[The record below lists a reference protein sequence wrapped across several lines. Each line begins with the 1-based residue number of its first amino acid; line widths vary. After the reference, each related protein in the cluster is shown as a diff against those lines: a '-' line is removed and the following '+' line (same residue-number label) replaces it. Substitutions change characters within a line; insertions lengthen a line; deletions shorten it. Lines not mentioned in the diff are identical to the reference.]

1 MRPRRRRNRSLLILV
16 FALVWLSPALVN
28 GQVKPAKPPLE
39 LTAEIISQSY
49 CAASSDSLTLEM
61 DLKLRYRNV
70 GNQKLILYRGHDLFY
85 QTRIRSAVGSAQPY
99 EVLFLNSR
107 YFDQEFESIDQAV
120 PGKVFVSLSPGAV
133 YERKLSVGVALV
145 HESVERGN
153 SAIAAGDHTL
163 QLIVS
168 TRYKTRSLAEKLRK
182 QWESRGLLW
191 FDPLVSPPVHFLAQR
206 PPSPVPCKRSS

>member
-1 MRPRRRRNRSLLILV
+1 MMIRSLLFLV
-16 FALVWLSPALVN
+16 TALVWLSPASVN

-39 LTAEIISQSY
+39 LTAEIISQNY
-49 CAASSDSLTLEM
+49 CAAGSGLLTLELN
-61 DLKLRYRNV
+61 LKVRYRNV
-70 GNQKLILYRGHDLFY
+70 GNRKLILYRGHDLFY
-85 QTRIRSAVGSAQPY
+85 QTRVRSAAGGGQPY

-133 YERKLSVGVALV
+133 YERKLSVGMALV

-153 SAIAAGDHTL
+153 SAIGAGDHTL

-168 TRYKTRSLAEKLRK
+168 TWYKPRSLAEKLRK
-182 QWESRGLLW
+182 QWEQKGLLW
-191 FDPLVSPPVHFLAQR
+191 FDPVVSPPIHFLAQR
-206 PPSPVPCKRSS
+206 PPSLAPCKRPS

>member
-1 MRPRRRRNRSLLILV
+1 MMIRSVLLPV
-16 FALVWLSPALVN
+16 AALVWLSPASID
-28 GQVKPAKPPLE
+28 GQVKPGKPPLE
-39 LTAEIISQSY
+39 LTAEITSQNY

-85 QTRIRSAVGSAQPY
+85 QTRIRSATGGPQPY

-120 PGKVFVSLSPGAV
+120 PGKVFVSLSPGAAF
-133 YERKLSVGVALV
+133 ERTLLVGIALV
-145 HESVERGN
+145 SEGLERGN

-168 TRYKTRSLAEKLRK
+168 TWYKQRNLAEKLRK
-182 QWESRGLLW
+182 QWEPKGLLW
-191 FDPLVSPPVHFLAQR
+191 FDPLVSPPIHFLAER
-206 PPSPVPCKRSS
+206 PPSPAPCKRPS

>member
-1 MRPRRRRNRSLLILV
+1 MMIRLIVLLV
-16 FALVWLSPALVN
+16 SALVWLSPCSVN

-39 LTAEIISQSY
+39 LTAEIISQNY
-49 CAASSDSLTLEM
+49 CAASSDSETLEM

-70 GNQKLILYRGHDLFY
+70 GTQKLILYRGHDLFY
-85 QTRIRSAVGSAQPY
+85 QTRVRSAAGGAQPY

-107 YFDQEFESIDQAV
+107 FFDEEFESIDQAA

-133 YERKLSVGVALV
+133 YERKLLVGIALV
-145 HESVERGN
+145 RDGVERGN

-168 TRYKTRSLAEKLRK
+168 TWYKPRSLAEKLRQ
-182 QWESRGLLW
+182 QWQPKGLLW
-191 FDPLVSPPVHFLAQR
+191 FDPLVSPPIHFLAQR
-206 PPSPVPCKRSS
+206 PPSPAPCMRSS

>member
-1 MRPRRRRNRSLLILV
+1 MMIRSLLLLV
-16 FALVWLSPALVN
+16 AALVWLGPASIN
-28 GQVKPAKPPLE
+28 AQFKPAKPPLE
-39 LTAEIISQSY
+39 LTAAIISQNY

-70 GNQKLILYRGHDLFY
+70 GNQNLILYKGHDLFY
-85 QTRIRSAVGSAQPY
+85 QTRIRSATGGSQPY

-133 YERKLSVGVALV
+133 YERKLSVGMALV

-153 SAIAAGDHTL
+153 SAIGAGDHTL

-168 TRYKTRSLAEKLRK
+168 TWYKPRSLAEKLRK
-182 QWESRGLLW
+182 QWEQKGLLW
-191 FDPLVSPPVHFLAQR
+191 FDPVVSPPIHFLAER
-206 PPSPVPCKRSS
+206 PPSPAPCKRPS